1 MADRFVATGPID
13 VGSPD
18 GEVKHYEKGDEV
30 PGAEGFKNLQ
40 SLLDSDRLEKKSSRS
55 SGSSDGSETKSTRKR
70 STAKRTA
77 AKS

>member
-55 SGSSDGSETKSTRKR
+55 SGSSDGPTKSTRKR